1 MSRLARFWRRKKLE
15 HDLGKEL
22 QFHIAERVSA
32 FKSMGLS
39 EDEARRKVR
48 QEFGG
53 MEQVKEEC
61 REARGT
67 LWLESTIQD
76 LRYTLRSLRKTP
88 GFTCTAIL
96 TLALGIG
103 ANTAI
108 FTLVHEVMLK
118 SLPVAKPGEL
128 IRLGD
133 GDNCCVLGG
142 FQGRVSTFSYLL
154 YKYLQDHTPEFE
166 QLTAFQ
172 AGLGRVGVRR
182 AGTGGASVALVD
194 HFVSGNFFA
203 TFGLH
208 PFAGRLISPG
218 DDVPSAAP
226 VAVMSYRAWQ
236 QEYGADPSIVGSTFV
251 IDGSP
256 FMIVGIA
263 PPAFVGA
270 MMRPDPPERPRRRP
284 S

>member
-96 TLALGIG
+96 T
-103 ANTAI
+103 
-108 FTLVHEVMLK
+108 
-118 SLPVAKPGEL
+118 
-128 IRLGD
+128 
-133 GDNCCVLGG
+133 
-142 FQGRVSTFSYLL
+142 
-154 YKYLQDHTPEFE
+154 
-166 QLTAFQ
+166 
-172 AGLGRVGVRR
+172 R
-182 AGTGGASVALVD
+182 AGYRSKHGYFYAGPRGHAEIA
-194 HFVSGNFFA
+194 
-203 TFGLH
+203 
-208 PFAGRLISPG
+208 PRCEAGRAHPIG
-218 DDVPSAAP
+218 
-226 VAVMSYRAWQ
+226 
-236 QEYGADPSIVGSTFV
+236 
-251 IDGSP
+251 
-256 FMIVGIA
+256 
-263 PPAFVGA
+263 
-270 MMRPDPPERPRRRP
+270 RR
-284 S
+284 